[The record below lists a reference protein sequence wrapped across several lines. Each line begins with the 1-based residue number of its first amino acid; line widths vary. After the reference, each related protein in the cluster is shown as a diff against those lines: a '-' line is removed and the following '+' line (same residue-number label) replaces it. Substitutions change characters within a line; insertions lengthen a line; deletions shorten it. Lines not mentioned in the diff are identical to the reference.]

1 MDTQHELT
9 LDRVRADIGAAVGDT
24 EALDASDGDL
34 IACGLD
40 SLKVMRLASRWRAA
54 GVDVKYAELMERP
67 TLAGWMD
74 LLTARQ
80 APAPATAAPAA
91 SGAPADDPGEPF
103 DLAPMQY
110 AYWVGRHEQLVL
122 GGVATHFYAE
132 FDGAAIDTARLD
144 AATRALIARH
154 DMLRVTILDDGRQRV
169 ADSSPWSGA
178 TVHDLRDLD
187 GPAVTARLA
196 EIRDRLSHRR
206 FDIAR
211 GEVFDLAVSVLPGG
225 ASRLHLNIDMIVADA
240 LSFRIILNDLAE
252 LYADPDA
259 ALPPIRYSYRR
270 YLAERRAAP
279 ARGREAAVAYWRE
292 RLPEMPAAP
301 QVPLATAPERL
312 AVHRV
317 VRRFHRLDAAWR
329 ERLDE
334 RARTHGVTSSMV
346 FAAAFTE
353 VLSAWSTEPDFLLN
367 VPLFDRDPLHP
378 DVAHLVGDFTN
389 LLIVAVHTGEGTF
402 LDACRRLQDRV
413 RADALHSDFSG
424 LEVLRA
430 LSAER
435 GAQALAPV
443 VFTSALGLGELFS
456 RKVRDCFG
464 DAGWNISQAPQVWLD
479 HQVTEDDGG
488 LLLNWDAVD
497 GLIPADVLDDMFAA
511 YLWLLDR
518 IVTDPQAWTEPVP
531 SLLPEAAARRRAA
544 LNDTAGP
551 QRRTTLTEGFLAH
564 AAAEPD
570 RIALL
575 AAGAVV
581 RYGDL
586 AERARRIAGRL
597 VAAGLDPG
605 DTVAVTLPKGPAQIE
620 AVLGVLCAGGV
631 FAPVGVDLPP
641 VRRAAIHRA
650 AGVRIVLTDTA
661 TRDQPIWSHG
671 LPVLAVEEATDA
683 PPLAELRP
691 AGPDDL
697 AYVIHTSGSTGG
709 PKCVE
714 MTHRA
719 AMNTIEDIGDRWGIG
734 PDDRGLALSALD
746 HDWSVYDIFAFLT
759 AGAALVCVD
768 DTARRDAE
776 HWLDL
781 VRRHR
786 VTVWTSVP
794 ALLDMLLVAAEGEA
808 AEQAGDLPLRLALV
822 GGDWVGLDL
831 YDRLTARAPGARLVA
846 LGGATE
852 VGIHSTWHEVTEVP
866 AHWRSVPYGAP
877 LRNQLTRV
885 ADGLGRDRP
894 DLVPGELW
902 LGGVGVGPG
911 YRGDPE
917 RTAARFVERDGQ
929 RWYRTGDLARFHPD
943 GRLEFLGRLDGQ
955 VKILGHRLDLG
966 DVEAAL
972 REHPGVARAVALTVP
987 GEAGPRLV
995 AAVTPAAGG
1004 PVDAQTLRAYAGER
1018 LPPYMVPYRVDVLD
1032 TLPLTANAKIDRTA
1046 LAARFSDDARPAPE
1060 AAGRLT
1066 GPAELAVAAVWAD
1079 LLGRP
1084 AVGPD
1089 DSFFALGGNS
1099 LLATRLVTAVR
1110 AAGFPGARLSTLFAA
1125 PTLRA
1130 FVDRLGEASAPVAP
1144 AAPATAV
1151 PVEAHPER
1159 RYDPFDAT
1167 EVQRAYWLGRRPEFT
1182 LGGVGSHW
1190 YWEFEGEQVDLER
1203 FEEAFNR
1210 VVARHDMLRAV
1221 FDDDARQRVLPEVP
1235 RYRITVTDA
1244 DGDAYPI
1251 AVERMRDDLAHLVHD
1266 PAAWPMFA
1274 VRAVRSA
1281 DRTHIGLSLDFL
1293 VLDALS
1299 IMIVLADLAELY
1311 ADPAAALPE
1320 LGITFRDCVVA
1331 GDPDPQRR
1339 EAARRYWVERLPH
1352 LPPGPRLP
1360 LARDPRQ
1367 VDRPRFTRRE
1377 GRLNDQA
1384 WSRLVARAAE
1394 HGVTPS
1400 TVVAAAFAAVLG
1412 RWSATP
1418 DFTLNLTLFD
1428 RPATHP
1434 DIPRIVG
1441 DFTSLLLV
1449 ANTPEPGE
1457 SFAAAVRRLQG
1468 RVWADIEHSSFSGIA
1483 VLQELAR
1490 HTGSAEVA
1498 MPVVFTSTIGVSAAT
1513 DRPFGLTTPFG
1524 RYVTGLSQTPQVWL
1538 DHQVTEHEG
1547 GLLFNWDAVEEL
1559 FAPGVLD
1566 AMFDAYR
1573 ALLRHLATAG
1583 WDRPAPV
1590 PLPAGQ
1596 AQVRARVNDTGAPVT
1611 DRLLHAGFAAV
1622 ARDDPG
1628 RTALAWG
1635 DGETLS
1641 YGELARRAR
1650 RVAGALVAT
1659 GVRPGDNVAVSLPR
1673 GPDQVAAVLGVLHA
1687 GAAYVPVAADQP
1699 ELRRERIHR
1708 GAGIRVALTASAVPD
1723 GVTALPIA
1731 RALAAAEL
1739 AEPVTVTPDQPAYV
1753 IFTSGSTGEPKGVV
1767 TAHGAAWNTVDDI
1780 SSRFGVGPGDR
1791 VLAVSA
1797 LDFDL
1802 SVYDLFGVLAAGG
1815 TVVLTA
1821 EDERAD
1827 PAAWLRLADTHRVT
1841 VWNSAPA
1848 LLDMLLTMAGDRP
1861 PLPLRLALV
1870 SGDWVGLD
1878 LRRRLDAVTSGCRL
1892 IALGGATE
1900 AAIWS
1905 NAFEV
1910 TEVPPEW
1917 TSVPYGFPL
1926 RGQRYRVADP
1936 AGADRPDWVPG
1947 ELWIG
1952 GAGVALGYHGDER
1965 RTAQRFV
1972 RHDGGRWYRTGDLG
1986 RYWPDGTLEFL
1997 GRADHQVKIR
2007 GHRVELGE
2015 VEAALESHPAVTR
2028 AVAVAPG
2035 GRQRRLLAAVVAPGG
2050 VDPGDLRAHLARRLP
2065 EHMVPTRVEHLA
2077 ELPLTANGKV
2087 DRARVEA
2094 IVDRPDHTGGERIS
2108 DPVEE
2113 AVAQLWAD
2121 LLGQPVTGRRESFF
2135 ALGGNSLLATRLVAA
2150 SRARFGVELSLR
2162 QLLTAPTVAEQ
2173 AALVAAQSTVELA
2186 VEEGVL

>member
-1 MDTQHELT
+1 
-9 LDRVRADIGAAVGDT
+9 
-24 EALDASDGDL
+24 
-34 IACGLD
+34 
-40 SLKVMRLASRWRAA
+40 
-54 GVDVKYAELMERP
+54 
-67 TLAGWMD
+67 
-74 LLTARQ
+74 
-80 APAPATAAPAA
+80 
-91 SGAPADDPGEPF
+91 
-103 DLAPMQY
+103 
-110 AYWVGRHEQLVL
+110 
-122 GGVATHFYAE
+122 
-132 FDGAAIDTARLD
+132 
-144 AATRALIARH
+144 
-154 DMLRVTILDDGRQRV
+154 
-169 ADSSPWSGA
+169 
-178 TVHDLRDLD
+178 
-187 GPAVTARLA
+187 
-196 EIRDRLSHRR
+196 
-206 FDIAR
+206 
-211 GEVFDLAVSVLPGG
+211 
-225 ASRLHLNIDMIVADA
+225 
-240 LSFRIILNDLAE
+240 
-252 LYADPDA
+252 
-259 ALPPIRYSYRR
+259 
-270 YLAERRAAP
+270 
-279 ARGREAAVAYWRE
+279 
-292 RLPEMPAAP
+292 
-301 QVPLATAPERL
+301 
-312 AVHRV
+312 
-317 VRRFHRLDAAWR
+317 
-329 ERLDE
+329 
-334 RARTHGVTSSMV
+334 
-346 FAAAFTE
+346 
-353 VLSAWSTEPDFLLN
+353 
-367 VPLFDRDPLHP
+367 
-378 DVAHLVGDFTN
+378 
-389 LLIVAVHTGEGTF
+389 
-402 LDACRRLQDRV
+402 
-413 RADALHSDFSG
+413 
-424 LEVLRA
+424 
-430 LSAER
+430 
-435 GAQALAPV
+435 
-443 VFTSALGLGELFS
+443 
-456 RKVRDCFG
+456 
-464 DAGWNISQAPQVWLD
+464 
-479 HQVTEDDGG
+479 
-488 LLLNWDAVD
+488 
-497 GLIPADVLDDMFAA
+497 
-511 YLWLLDR
+511 
-518 IVTDPQAWTEPVP
+518 
-531 SLLPEAAARRRAA
+531 
-544 LNDTAGP
+544 
-551 QRRTTLTEGFLAH
+551 
-564 AAAEPD
+564 
-570 RIALL
+570 
-575 AAGAVV
+575 
-581 RYGDL
+581 
-586 AERARRIAGRL
+586 
-597 VAAGLDPG
+597 
-605 DTVAVTLPKGPAQIE
+605 
-620 AVLGVLCAGGV
+620 
-631 FAPVGVDLPP
+631 
-641 VRRAAIHRA
+641 
-650 AGVRIVLTDTA
+650 
-661 TRDQPIWSHG
+661 
-671 LPVLAVEEATDA
+671 
-683 PPLAELRP
+683 
-691 AGPDDL
+691 
-697 AYVIHTSGSTGG
+697 
-709 PKCVE
+709 
-714 MTHRA
+714 
-719 AMNTIEDIGDRWGIG
+719 MNTIEDIGDRWGIG

-966 DVEAAL
+966 DVAAL

-987 GEAGPRLV
+987 GGAGPRLV

-1004 PVDAQTLRAYAGER
+1004 PVNAQTLRAYAGER

-1159 RYDPFDAT
+1159 RYEPFDAT

-1244 DGDAYPI
+1244 GGDAYPI

-1281 DRTHIGLSLDFL
+1281 DRTRIGLSLDFL

-1339 EAARRYWVERLPH
+1339 EAARRYWTQRLPH

-1434 DIPRIVG
+1434 DIPASSV
-1441 DFTSLLLV
+1441 TSPRCCWSRTRPNRESLRRRR
-1449 ANTPEPGE
+1449 PPPPGP
-1457 SFAAAVRRLQG
+1457 RLG
-1468 RVWADIEHSSFSGIA
+1468 RH
-1483 VLQELAR
+1483 
-1490 HTGSAEVA
+1490 
-1498 MPVVFTSTIGVSAAT
+1498 
-1513 DRPFGLTTPFG
+1513 
-1524 RYVTGLSQTPQVWL
+1524 
-1538 DHQVTEHEG
+1538 
-1547 GLLFNWDAVEEL
+1547 
-1559 FAPGVLD
+1559 
-1566 AMFDAYR
+1566 R
-1573 ALLRHLATAG
+1573 AQLLLRHRGPAG
-1583 WDRPAPV
+1583 TGPAHRLGGGRHACGVHQHHRRQGRHRSPVRPDHPVRPVRHRPV
-1590 PLPAGQ
+1590 PDPAGVARPPGHRARGRAAVQ
-1596 AQVRARVNDTGAPVT
+1596 LGRGRGAVRAGRARRDVRRVPRVAAPPRHRRLGPARAGAAAGRAGAGAGPVNDTGAPVT

-1708 GAGIRVALTASAVPD
+1708 GAGIRVALTGSAVPD
-1723 GVTALPIA
+1723 GVTALPMA

-1753 IFTSGSTGEPKGVV
+1753 IFTSGSTGEPKG
-1767 TAHGAAWNTVDDI
+1767 W
-1780 SSRFGVGPGDR
+1780 
-1791 VLAVSA
+1791 
-1797 LDFDL
+1797 
-1802 SVYDLFGVLAAGG
+1802 
-1815 TVVLTA
+1815 
-1821 EDERAD
+1821 
-1827 PAAWLRLADTHRVT
+1827 
-1841 VWNSAPA
+1841 
-1848 LLDMLLTMAGDRP
+1848 
-1861 PLPLRLALV
+1861 
-1870 SGDWVGLD
+1870 
-1878 LRRRLDAVTSGCRL
+1878 
-1892 IALGGATE
+1892 
-1900 AAIWS
+1900 
-1905 NAFEV
+1905 
-1910 TEVPPEW
+1910 
-1917 TSVPYGFPL
+1917 
-1926 RGQRYRVADP
+1926 
-1936 AGADRPDWVPG
+1936 
-1947 ELWIG
+1947 
-1952 GAGVALGYHGDER
+1952 
-1965 RTAQRFV
+1965 
-1972 RHDGGRWYRTGDLG
+1972 
-1986 RYWPDGTLEFL
+1986 
-1997 GRADHQVKIR
+1997 
-2007 GHRVELGE
+2007 
-2015 VEAALESHPAVTR
+2015 
-2028 AVAVAPG
+2028 
-2035 GRQRRLLAAVVAPGG
+2035 
-2050 VDPGDLRAHLARRLP
+2050 
-2065 EHMVPTRVEHLA
+2065 
-2077 ELPLTANGKV
+2077 
-2087 DRARVEA
+2087 
-2094 IVDRPDHTGGERIS
+2094 
-2108 DPVEE
+2108 
-2113 AVAQLWAD
+2113 
-2121 LLGQPVTGRRESFF
+2121 
-2135 ALGGNSLLATRLVAA
+2135 
-2150 SRARFGVELSLR
+2150 
-2162 QLLTAPTVAEQ
+2162 
-2173 AALVAAQSTVELA
+2173 
-2186 VEEGVL
+2186 